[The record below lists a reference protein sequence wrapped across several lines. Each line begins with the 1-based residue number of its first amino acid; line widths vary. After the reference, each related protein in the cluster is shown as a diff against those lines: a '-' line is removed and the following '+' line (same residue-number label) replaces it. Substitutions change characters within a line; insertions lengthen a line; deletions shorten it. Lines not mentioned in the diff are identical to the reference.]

1 LSKAALKFEVL
12 APELIVL
19 SFQRLYT
26 LASHFK
32 SLVLAHWVVQIVY
45 TIPFVIASIAVVTLL
60 GFRRQSIKKG
70 FELSIEAVAVL
81 LSTRLWDV
89 RTQCSSGASL
99 ILLWLFFLDIR
110 EAMRSFLRRF
120 DVVEAVGAMDVDFEL
135 ILAWLVCEAGL
146 GLATSDSDG
155 ALVPVLL
162 LPPSEVSD
170 VL

>member
-1 LSKAALKFEVL
+1 MGCSNPVFFWS
-12 APELIVL
+12 IID
-19 SFQRLYT
+19 FIM
-26 LASHFK
+26 
-32 SLVLAHWVVQIVY
+32 VV
-45 TIPFVIASIAVVTLL
+45 
-60 GFRRQSIKKG
+60 
-70 FELSIEAVAVL
+70 
-81 LSTRLWDV
+81 
-89 RTQCSSGASL
+89 
-99 ILLWLFFLDIR
+99 FLDIR

-135 ILAWLVCEAGL
+135 ILVWQVCEAGL